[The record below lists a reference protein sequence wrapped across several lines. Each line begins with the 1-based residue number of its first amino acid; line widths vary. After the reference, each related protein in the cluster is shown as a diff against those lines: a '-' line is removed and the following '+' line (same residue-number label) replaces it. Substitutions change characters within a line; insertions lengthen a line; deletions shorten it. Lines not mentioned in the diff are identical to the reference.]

1 MDTILNN
8 GNKFDFSL
16 LYWFYVW
23 CDRKMFKENN
33 SNNNNI
39 NPMMITG
46 HKVDEDKGQ
55 MSKTHE

>member
-8 GNKFDFSL
+8 WNKFDFSL
-16 LYWFYVW
+16 LYWFSVW

-33 SNNNNI
+33 NNNNI
-39 NPMMITG
+39 NPMMIMS

-55 MSKTHE
+55 MS